1 MDGLIIVDKEINKTS
16 FDVVRDI
23 RKKYNTKKV
32 GHIGTLDPMATGVLV
47 VLVGNATKLSD
58 YLMEHDKEYIAKLSL
73 GEKKDTGDSEG
84 KTIEEKAIPEGL
96 DEEKIKEVLK
106 SFLGKSKQIPPMYSA
121 IKVNGQKLYDLARKG
136 IEVER
141 SKRDI
146 EITEIE
152 LLNIKKEEEKIT
164 EITFKVV
171 CSKGTYIRVLCED
184 IAEKLNTVG
193 YMKSLRRNRIG
204 KFKNADAGKFINLE
218 DILDKKIEIKDEN
231 KLINGVGI
239 KVETEDGLVNV
250 YSNGKFL
257 GIGEIKKGIL
267 KRKIII

>member
-1 MDGLIIVDKEINKTS
+1 MNGLIIVDKEINKTS

-32 GHIGTLDPMATGVLV
+32 GHIGTLDLMATGVLV

-121 IKVNGQKLYDLARKG
+121 IKVNG
-136 IEVER
+136 
-141 SKRDI
+141 
-146 EITEIE
+146 
-152 LLNIKKEEEKIT
+152 
-164 EITFKVV
+164 
-171 CSKGTYIRVLCED
+171 
-184 IAEKLNTVG
+184 
-193 YMKSLRRNRIG
+193 
-204 KFKNADAGKFINLE
+204 
-218 DILDKKIEIKDEN
+218 
-231 KLINGVGI
+231 
-239 KVETEDGLVNV
+239 
-250 YSNGKFL
+250 
-257 GIGEIKKGIL
+257 
-267 KRKIII
+267 